1 MKKNYLNCDSSYRS
15 NIDFEDIV
23 DVIKLFAQNDKN
35 GKSERQISEVYV
47 IHINEGVFI
56 RSKNCAWCEALDLLC
71 MQEGKN
77 HLSEIKDSEWQ
88 NVTRKY
94 RQPIESFGG
103 AADLAMW
110 RASFMK

>member
-1 MKKNYLNCDSSYRS
+1 MKTISPNCDRSYKS

-35 GKSERQISEVYV
+35 GKIERQLSDVYV

-56 RSKNCAWCEALDLLC
+56 RTKNCAWRDALDLLC

-77 HLSEIKDSEWQ
+77 RLCEIEDSEWQ

-94 RQPIESFGG
+94 RHPVESFGG
-103 AADLAMW
+103 AADLAIW